1 MSEQMVSL
9 SLFAMAMTFS
19 PGPNNVLLA
28 WSGGR
33 VGIWRSLPLWFGIV
47 TGFVLII
54 IISAMGLGAVI
65 HAEPTVQT
73 VMKGIGSVYLIWL
86 GWKVAH
92 GGPPDFDGPS
102 EAVAGFRVGFLNTL
116 LNPKGWA
123 AALSATAGY
132 AALAP
137 SAPHLALLLSLVFAV
152 VAIPNLLLWCG
163 GGQVMA
169 RAIHSERGWRIA
181 NGLLGLLVVVS
192 IVPLWFD

>member
-1 MSEQMVSL
+1 MVSL

-54 IISAMGLGAVI
+54 IISALGLGAVI
-65 HAEPTVQT
+65 HAEPAVQT
-73 VMKGIGSVYLIWL
+73 AMKGIGSVYLGWL
-86 GWKVAH
+86 GWKIAN
-92 GGPPDFDGPS
+92 GGPPDFERS
-102 EAVAGFRVGFLNTL
+102 ENTVAGFRVGFLNTL

-137 SAPHLALLLSLVFAV
+137 NALQLALVLSLIFSLL
-152 VAIPNLLLWCG
+152 AIPNLLLWCG
-163 GGQVMA
+163 GGQMMA

-181 NGLLGLLVVVS
+181 NGLLGLLVVTS
-192 IVPLWFD
+192 IIPLWLD